1 MWGMVGSTRRSHQA
15 RCPHC
20 WHVYNFVSK
29 SAHKDSIHK
38 FIHLGRAARS
48 CSLLWIVKAG
58 AGATRS
64 WSREVWPS

>member
-48 CSLLWIVKAG
+48 CSLLWIEHWCVNAEEWTHAVG
-58 AGATRS
+58 R
-64 WSREVWPS
+64 PS